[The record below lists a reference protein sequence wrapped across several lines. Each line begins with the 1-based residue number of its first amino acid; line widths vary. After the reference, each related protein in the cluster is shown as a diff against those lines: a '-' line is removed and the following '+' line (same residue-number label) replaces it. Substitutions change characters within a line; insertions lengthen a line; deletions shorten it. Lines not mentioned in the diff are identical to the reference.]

1 LSYCLPDAKYSASV
15 VAQTPQPAI
24 GQSQTEQKIDN
35 YFSPIQPDG
44 TPKLGIDRWW
54 ATAGVDKEIT
64 VNWTVEV
71 KEKGEYY
78 LRLGVDLENFD
89 VIKRFRKWK
98 LSDQVSIKISD
109 DYNRPVSS
117 YWDLNKF
124 QAQTKPKLAL

>member
-1 LSYCLPDAKYSASV
+1 MKTRLRWFWVALGAFLAIIGEEFLRKLLALSLCGVFLLSYCLPDAKYSASV

-89 VIKRFRKWK
+89 APIQK
-98 LSDQVSIKISD
+98 
-109 DYNRPVSS
+109 
-117 YWDLNKF
+117 
-124 QAQTKPKLAL
+124 